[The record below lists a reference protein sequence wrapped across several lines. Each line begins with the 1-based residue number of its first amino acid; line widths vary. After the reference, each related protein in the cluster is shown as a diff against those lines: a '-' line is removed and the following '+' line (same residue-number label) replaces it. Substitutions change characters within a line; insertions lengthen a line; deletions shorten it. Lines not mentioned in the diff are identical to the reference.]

1 MAFDSPV
8 KVSQEVT
15 TLNIRGKERQFE
27 IASVQKVQK
36 NAYKQIMQY
45 GRIVCSFE
53 VSVEFIGHI
62 FRIVPIFEVVQF
74 LQAAFNSLVIV
85 IEMNIT

>member
-1 MAFDSPV
+1 
-8 KVSQEVT
+8 
-15 TLNIRGKERQFE
+15 
-27 IASVQKVQK
+27 
-36 NAYKQIMQY
+36 MQHE
-45 GRIVCSFE
+45 RIVCSFE

-62 FRIVPIFEVVQF
+62 FIIAPIFEVVQF

>member
-1 MAFDSPV
+1 M
-8 KVSQEVT
+8 
-15 TLNIRGKERQFE
+15 
-27 IASVQKVQK
+27 QKVQK
-36 NAYKQIMQY
+36 NAYKQIMQR

-62 FRIVPIFEVVQF
+62 FIIAPIFEVVQF